1 MLSKAALSIV
11 ILKYNTVSIKPTYT
25 FMGEILQVQM
35 LRVEGEG
42 GDLPHTDGE
51 AG

>member
-11 ILKYNTVSIKPTYT
+11 TLKYNTVSIKPTYI

-35 LRVEGEG
+35 LRVEVKVVTY
-42 GDLPHTDGE
+42 LTLMVR
-51 AG
+51 

>member
-11 ILKYNTVSIKPTYT
+11 ILKYNTVSIKPTYI

-35 LRVEGEG
+35 LRVEVKVVTY
-42 GDLPHTDGE
+42 LTLMVR
-51 AG
+51 